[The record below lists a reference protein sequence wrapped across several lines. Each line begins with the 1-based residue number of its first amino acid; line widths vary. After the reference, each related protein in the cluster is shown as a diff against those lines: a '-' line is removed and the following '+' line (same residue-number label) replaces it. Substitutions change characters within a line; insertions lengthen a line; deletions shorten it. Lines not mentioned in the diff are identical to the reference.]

1 MARASGH
8 SLVHGTFVREASSSC
23 SLLQVKAAG
32 VNRLDLLQA
41 AGRYPPPPGDSQIL
55 GVEGKRVQLSEIV
68 RLYTVG
74 AH

>member
-1 MARASGH
+1 MAHASGH
-8 SLVHGTFVREASSSC
+8 SLVHGTFVREASC